1 MKVSK
6 MIKQAMANA
15 KLQNPKTSGDV
26 RKAWLSA
33 IHSYEYAKKNQGKKT
48 QEAAVEE

>member
-15 KLQNPKTSGDV
+15 KLQNPKTSGDY
-26 RKAWLSA
+26 RRAWINA
-33 IHSYEYAKKNQGKKT
+33 IKNSEHAKKNAGKKI
-48 QEAAVEE
+48 QEAASEE